1 MKNVSFFKF
10 KMAKRKYNQ
19 ISLEEVMVEVEEAIS
34 RTNNHRTTTKSILEI
49 LKAYPLKYKITLY
62 AMYWYNY
69 LNLNFY

>member
-34 RTNNHRTTTKSILEI
+34 RTNNQRIKVNSVLEFSR
-49 LKAYPLKYKITLY
+49 LTLVK
-62 AMYWYNY
+62 
-69 LNLNFY
+69 